1 MVFNS
6 FEFLLF
12 FPIVALLY
20 FILPKKIRWIMLLAA
35 SYYFYLSWNIELIYL
50 IVFTTAISYV
60 SALIIEKT
68 EKKGL
73 KKLCLTVTLLVCL
86 GVLFFYKYFDF
97 LSGSVI
103 DIANHFGAGWNKFSL
118 DLILPV
124 GISFYTFQTLSY
136 VIDVY
141 RGSIAA
147 ERHFGYYALYVSF
160 FPQLVAGPIERP
172 ENLLPQLRAANQ
184 FNREDFVEGMRMML
198 VGFFK
203 KVVVADL
210 CATYVVAVYDDPAA
224 ATGLSVA
231 VATVL
236 FAFQIYGD
244 FAGYTDIAIG
254 CARVMGIRLMQNFNL
269 PYTSKSIKEFWGRWH
284 ISLSSWFKDYLYIPL
299 GGSRCS
305 EARHALN
312 VLIVFL
318 VSGLWHGASWHF
330 VLWGGLHGLYQMI
343 GILLKKPRRALHEK
357 LRIREDKGWYPA
369 IETVFTFLLVAFAWL
384 VFRANSTADLWILV
398 KSLFS
403 GWDFTAAPIRSGLS
417 FMGLDAES
425 LILCA
430 AAVAVMDMMDKAE
443 RRCPDPTAS
452 GGEAAA
458 LPRTRLIPWTAAVWA
473 VALAWIILASQGGSG
488 TFIYFQ
494 F

>member
-6 FEFLLF
+6 LEFLLY
-12 FPIVALLY
+12 FPIVLLFY
-20 FILPKKIRWIMLLAA
+20 FLLPKKLTWIWLLAV
-35 SYYFYLSWNIELIYL
+35 SYWFYMSWNPELIVL
-50 IVFTTAISYV
+50 ILFTTVVSY
-60 SALIIEKT
+60 AGGLIIEKSG
-68 EKKGL
+68 KPAVRKG
-73 KKLCLTVTLLVCL
+73 TLIGTILVCL
-86 GVLFFYKYFDF
+86 GVLFFFKYFNF
-97 LSGSVI
+97 LGETVNGIVSLWGGGQP
-103 DIANHFGAGWNKFSL
+103 FRPL

-136 VIDVY
+136 AIDVY
-141 RGSIAA
+141 RGTIPA
-147 ERHFGYYALYVSF
+147 EKHFGYYALYVSF

-172 ENLLPQLRAANQ
+172 ENLLPQLKEKHPLTRDDLRAGL
-184 FNREDFVEGMRMML
+184 RKMV
-198 VGFFK
+198 VGYFK

-210 CATYVVAVYDDPAA
+210 LAGYADRVFNAPGEASGFAVLLAA
-224 ATGLSVA
+224 
-231 VATVL
+231 L
-236 FAFQIYGD
+236 FFTFQIYCD
-244 FAGYTDIAIG
+244 FSGYTDIAIG

-357 LRIREDKGWYPA
+357 LHIREDKGWYPA

-398 KSLFS
+398 KSLFT